1 MPEDW
6 MIAAAVLVGVV
17 AGAGLCLV
25 RGRRGEEVAFAN
37 EREERL
43 ARRLAGQLGCPL
55 GAALEAVRR
64 ELDLGPAQPDDT
76 ILKRAAYHYRQN
88 LPDPGP
94 CRTYRDRA
102 PG

>member
-1 MPEDW
+1 MPELW
-6 MIAAAVLVGVV
+6 MVAVGVV
-17 AGAGLCLV
+17 LV
-25 RGRRGEEVAFAN
+25 ATAAYLTSGRRGESVAFAD

-43 ARRLAGQLGCPL
+43 TRRLAGQLGCPP

-64 ELDLGPAQPDDT
+64 ELALAPTQTDDT
-76 ILKRAAYHYRQN
+76 ILKRAEYHYRQN

-94 CRTYRDRA
+94 CRAYRDRA

>member
-6 MIAAAVLVGVV
+6 MIALAVLVGVV
-17 AGAGLCLV
+17 AGAGLYSS
-25 RGRRGEEVAFAN
+25 RGRRGAGVAFAN
-37 EREERL
+37 KRDERL
-43 ARRLAGQLGCPL
+43 TRKLAGQLDCPP

-64 ELDLGPAQPDDT
+64 ELEIAPQQPDET

-88 LPDPGP
+88 LPEPGP
-94 CRTYRDRA
+94 CRAYRDRA